1 MKKVVCVKNIDED
14 GTLLSLTLGKVY
26 EHTGTGY
33 TIDVINDKGKHV
45 LYLCDRFRNL
55 DEVRNERIDKWL
67 R

>member
-1 MKKVVCVKNIDED
+1 MKKVVCVKNIDEE
-14 GTLLSLTLGKVY
+14 GTTLSLTIGKVY

-45 LYLCDRFRNL
+45 LYLDDRFRYL
-55 DEVRNERIDKWL
+55 DEVRSERIDKLL